1 MDDTPLA
8 KDIRNTQNCMA
19 DVLNNWDPKN
29 PLVKLSLESNH
40 GFMWKDPKMLKIVIP
55 PDEDL
60 QRHIMQVWHD
70 GVTNGHPGRD
80 ETT

>member
-8 KDIRNTQNCMA
+8 KNIRNMQNRMA
-19 DVLNNWDPKN
+19 DVLDKWDPKN
-29 PLVKLSLESNH
+29 PLVRISLKPNP
-40 GFMWKDPKMLKIVIP
+40 GFMWKDPGMLKVVIP

-70 GVTNGHPGRD
+70 GITNGHPGRD
-80 ETT
+80 EMT